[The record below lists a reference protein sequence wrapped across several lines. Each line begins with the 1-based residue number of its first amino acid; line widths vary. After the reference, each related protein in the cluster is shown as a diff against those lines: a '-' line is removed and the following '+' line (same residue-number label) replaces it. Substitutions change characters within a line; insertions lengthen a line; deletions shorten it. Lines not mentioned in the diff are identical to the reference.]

1 MNDPQDNFS
10 PALVES
16 QIDDPD
22 VLLSSEDARFIHD
35 VRTMFAQEKQEW
47 LENGWA
53 KLLEQRADTG
63 QQADVLDLSA
73 YKQNNE
79 KAVNAPL
86 KSPSALV
93 GVSSRRRILRQLNLL
108 AAALVCIALVGG
120 LLLVQAESKRQ
131 NTGSSLGNQ
140 VSTATA
146 QPSTATPVL
155 TIPSSCKGS
164 SASDV
169 AELMLCE
176 QGQETIMNITKS
188 LTVRSITS
196 PGEKPQTGTVNVTFL
211 RAYADRSRLILV
223 YKINSVPTPA
233 INWSG
238 FATLSTQQGSL
249 GANSGGF
256 GTGYQVQSFDTSSL
270 PASSTKLQVKKIIT
284 EAGSSTSLAFTLPF
298 HSASKTV
305 TVRQTATNK
314 GYTLTL
320 NQLVLTGST
329 TTFALTATYQP
340 LQKIYVTNFEIQA
353 ITINGQNQQLTY
365 PTGPGAGTATSFT
378 ESCSFYQS
386 WLDQP
391 GSWTVTVVLMKE
403 KQVTGAVPSPVVT
416 GTFTF
421 TVPA

>member
-1 MNDPQDNFS
+1 MNDSQDNFS
-10 PALVES
+10 PALVDS
-16 QIDDPD
+16 QIDNPD

-47 LENGWA
+47 FENGWA
-53 KLLEQRADTG
+53 RLLEQRVNTG
-63 QQADVLDLSA
+63 QQVDVLDFSA

-86 KSPSALV
+86 KSSSALAR
-93 GVSSRRRILRQLNLL
+93 VSSRRRLPRQLSLL
-108 AAALVCIALVGG
+108 AAVLVCIVLVGG
-120 LLLVQAESKRQ
+120 LLLVQAESKRH
-131 NTGSSLGNQ
+131 NPGSSLGNQ

-146 QPSTATPVL
+146 QLGTATPVL

-176 QGQETIMNITKS
+176 QREETTINITKS

-211 RAYADRSRLILV
+211 RAYVDRSRLILV

-233 INWSG
+233 INWLG

-249 GANSGGF
+249 SANSGGF

-270 PASSTKLQVKKIIT
+270 PASSTELQVKKIIT

-305 TVRQTATNK
+305 TVRQTVTNNK
-314 GYTLTL
+314 YSLTL
-320 NQLVLTGST
+320 DHIVLTGST
-329 TTFALTATYQP
+329 TTFFYSTKGPAIMGMLTNVESE
-340 LQKIYVTNFEIQA
+340 KV
-353 ITINGQNQQLTY
+353 TINGKQVISVLS
-365 PTGPGAGTATSFT
+365 TGPYGVDSQGKGQG
-378 ESCSFYQS
+378 ELVGYQS
-386 WLDQP
+386 LLNQP
-391 GSWTVTVVLMKE
+391 GIWTVKMVLKSMK
-403 KQVTGAVPSPVVT
+403 QGSSVTSVPLT

>member
-1 MNDPQDNFS
+1 MNDSQDNFS
-10 PALVES
+10 PALVDS
-16 QIDDPD
+16 QIDNPD
-22 VLLSSEDARFIHD
+22 GLLSSEDARFIHN

-53 KLLEQRADTG
+53 RLLEQRANTG
-63 QQADVLDLSA
+63 QQADILDFSA

-93 GVSSRRRILRQLNLL
+93 GVSSRRRIPRQLSLL
-108 AAALVCIALVGG
+108 AAVLVCIVLVGG

-131 NTGSSLGNQ
+131 NTGSSPGNP

-146 QPSTATPVL
+146 QPSTATPAL

-164 SASDV
+164 STSDV
-169 AELMLCE
+169 VELMLCE
-176 QGQETIMNITKS
+176 QGEETTINITKS

-211 RAYADRSRLILV
+211 RAYADKSRLILV

-238 FATLSTQQGSL
+238 FTTLSTQQGSL
-249 GANSGGF
+249 GANSSGF

-270 PASSTKLQVKKIIT
+270 PASSTELQVKKIIT
-284 EAGSSTSLAFTLPF
+284 EAGSSTSLVFTLPF

-305 TVRQTATNK
+305 TVRQTVTNNK
-314 GYTLTL
+314 YSLTL
-320 NQLVLTGST
+320 DHIVFTGST
-329 TTFALTATYQP
+329 TTFFYSTKSPAIMGMLTSVESE
-340 LQKIYVTNFEIQA
+340 KV
-353 ITINGQNQQLTY
+353 TINGKQVMSVTS
-365 PTGPGAGTATSFT
+365 TGSYGVDSQGNGQGELVS
-378 ESCSFYQS
+378 YQS
-386 WLDQP
+386 LLNQP
-391 GSWTVTVVLMKE
+391 GIWTVKMVLKSMK
-403 KQVTGAVPSPVVT
+403 QGTSVTSVPLT
-416 GTFTF
+416 GIFTF